1 MEELKK
7 KGNEE
12 FKNKNFES
20 AIEYYTQAMS
30 IEPQNHILFS
40 NRAQAF
46 LKLQRFEDAL
56 VDIQKTIE
64 INPTFIKVL
73 LIILNLRLIKSKQLV

>member
-12 FKNKNFES
+12 FKNQNFET
-20 AIEYYTQAMS
+20 AIEYYSQAMK

-46 LKLQRFEDAL
+46 LKLKRFEDAL

-64 INPTFIKVL
+64 INSNFTKVN
-73 LIILNLRLIKSKQLV
+73 LNNP

>member
-12 FKNKNFES
+12 FKNQNFEAS
-20 AIEYYTQAMS
+20 IEYYSQAMK

-46 LKLQRFEDAL
+46 LKLKRFEDAL

-64 INPTFIKVL
+64 INSNFTKVN
-73 LIILNLRLIKSKQLV
+73 LNNP